1 MAEPSFARTD
11 PRRHSSV
18 LQTPRQPLREEDAD
32 TATNTAKVKTNWPK
46 RPHTEPQ
53 LHDLV
58 TEVKYEIALG
68 FNGNKRLFKSKITH
82 FKGVAVMDSPTFNDM
97 MWRFETGEPNSFS
110 NSEYE
115 AMNDFENHLFSEVSK
130 LVKEEFQTKN
140 QGELKRMTSIIL
152 KLLRVAPAGPINV
165 NKILDP
171 TFDDTDQES
180 FIRCSIRTCL
190 DSPVKM

>member
-1 MAEPSFARTD
+1 MDSLQSTTHFYLLTILALLHRTM
-11 PRRHSSV
+11 HS
-18 LQTPRQPLREEDAD
+18 
-32 TATNTAKVKTNWPK
+32 K

-97 MWRFETGEPNSFS
+97 MWRFETGEPDSFS

-115 AMNDFENHLFSEVSK
+115 AMNDFENHLFTEVSK
-130 LVKEEFQTKN
+130 LVKEEFLTAN
-140 QGELKRMTSIIL
+140 QSELKRMTATYL
-152 KLLRVAPAGPINV
+152 GLLLLGAH
-165 NKILDP
+165 
-171 TFDDTDQES
+171 T
-180 FIRCSIRTCL
+180 
-190 DSPVKM
+190 